1 MPLFKRKA
9 FRTPDPRSFPSNS
22 LVHAGISY
30 GTETALLGHT
40 QAGDPLVLRVSAQP
54 HVLIAGA
61 SGSGKSSLMHAI
73 ILSLAAVS
81 GHTRPRFAFI
91 DAKRVEF
98 SQYTAA
104 RFPMALYPRPAC
116 DLSDIRSRLKDLST
130 VIDNRYRSMEKR
142 NLSAWNGQKIY
153 IVIDELADL
162 VIGHR
167 DILQELIHIC
177 QIGRAAGVHVIAATQ
192 VPSRATIPTLLQVNL
207 PCHIAL
213 RVSSPIES
221 RIIIGDAAAT
231 GLCNPGDLIIDTADG
246 SRTIGHAD
254 YYPRDDIACILAS
267 MTS

>member
-1 MPLFKRKA
+1 MIFRKTYK
-9 FRTPDPRSFPSNS
+9 TPDPRRFPSNS
-22 LVHAGISY
+22 LVHAGVSY

-40 QAGDPLVLRVSAQP
+40 GGGDPLLLRVSAQP

-81 GHTRPRFAFI
+81 GHTRPQFAFI
-91 DAKRVEF
+91 DVKRVEF
-98 SQYTAA
+98 SLYTSA

-116 DLSDIRSRLKDLST
+116 DLADIRSNLTDLSRL
-130 VIDNRYRSMEKR
+130 IDNRYRLMEKR
-142 NLSAWNGQKIY
+142 NIATWDDQKIY
-153 IVIDELADL
+153 IIIDELADL
-162 VIGHR
+162 VIGNK
-167 DILQELIHIC
+167 DILNEITHIC

-192 VPSRATIPTLLQVNL
+192 VPNRSTIPTLLQVNM

-231 GLCNPGDLIIDTADG
+231 DLCNPGDLILDTADG
-246 SRTIGHAD
+246 SRTVGHAD
-254 YYPRDDIACILAS
+254 YYTRDDIARILAS